1 MAADGSHIDAAGSG
15 DPDAAAVYA
24 AEEEA
29 LPDGGRRFRR
39 FADLVAFVDHALSE
53 PFWAEQFPDA
63 PVSAEVVRRSHSAT
77 ASGAHVTG
85 DGWDAVIW
93 IRDGSWDAV
102 TVVHELAH
110 VATGSFRDPG
120 RWSTDPGHGERF
132 VSALLVLWR
141 HHLGAHAY
149 GALCS
154 ALGAR
159 GLSRD
164 HHGGRCPGSE

>member
-77 ASGAHVTG
+77 
-85 DGWDAVIW
+85 
-93 IRDGSWDAV
+93 
-102 TVVHELAH
+102 
-110 VATGSFRDPG
+110 GSFRDPG